1 MTQHITLAAGIDTGK
16 RALDIAL
23 STGGAGLKV
32 DNDPAGH
39 DRLADWLARAGVVRV
54 GIEASGGYERAVVDH
69 LRGAGFELV
78 RLQPA
83 QVRAYAGFRLQRAK
97 NDRIDAALIAQCAAA
112 ATEIRPAPDPR
123 LDDLAED
130 LTRLEQ
136 LDEDIPRAKTRLEA
150 FRAASTRAAVQA
162 DIKRLNAERRAQRR
176 RLADMIAAHP
186 DLAQRLALIES
197 VPGIGQRTAIAILIR
212 LPEIEDLSR
221 EQAAALAGLAPFD
234 RDSGARHGNRAIAGG
249 RARLRRALY
258 AASLPAAY
266 QWNPALV
273 SLYRRLRDAGKP
285 HKLALIAVARKLL
298 IFAITVVQRGT
309 PWTSKKQAI

>member
-1 MTQHITLAAGIDTGK
+1 
-16 RALDIAL
+16 
-23 STGGAGLKV
+23 
-32 DNDPAGH
+32 
-39 DRLADWLARAGVVRV
+39 
-54 GIEASGGYERAVVDH
+54 
-69 LRGAGFELV
+69 
-78 RLQPA
+78 
-83 QVRAYAGFRLQRAK
+83 
-97 NDRIDAALIAQCAAA
+97 
-112 ATEIRPAPDPR
+112 
-123 LDDLAED
+123 
-130 LTRLEQ
+130 
-136 LDEDIPRAKTRLEA
+136 
-150 FRAASTRAAVQA
+150 
-162 DIKRLNAERRAQRR
+162 
-176 RLADMIAAHP
+176 MIAAHP